1 MAEWVGATRLCELC
15 YFFKGLAP
23 GKLRWYHS
31 IFCFMNAKTDTQI
44 PLFTEML
51 GLFIDE
57 KGMMLDLGHSDV
69 MSPILFNIF
78 PKHLPGCR
86 HQAAPQVRGRRKM
99 WLYMAHSLLRDID
112 ILIMSQQECGQLI
125 QLTKVWEK

>member
-1 MAEWVGATRLCELC
+1 
-15 YFFKGLAP
+15 
-23 GKLRWYHS
+23 
-31 IFCFMNAKTDTQI
+31 
-44 PLFTEML
+44 ML

-78 PKHLPGCR
+78 PKHLPYCR

-112 ILIMSQQECGQLI
+112 ILNNVTTRMWSINTIDKG
-125 QLTKVWEK
+125 VGGVGGGRGGGGREKFCVGPREES